1 MSARINLGTYDAE
14 TVLHKPTTA
23 ATTAS
28 AAGVV
33 GAVAKVVDLG
43 DAVSRMDC
51 KAIVEVASASVGK
64 GEKHVINIQVS
75 DDDKFAADIYNV
87 ATLELGNAA
96 QLVGNTDIASGRFEL
111 PFVNVHNGVV
121 KRYVRTYATITN
133 PSPANSPVAS
143 LSYTAYLV
151 PA

>member
-23 ATTAS
+23 AITAS

-33 GAVAKVVDLG
+33 GASAKVIDLG
-43 DAVSRMDC
+43 DAVSRMDA
-51 KAIVEVASASVGK
+51 KAIVEVADASVGA
-64 GEKHVINIQVS
+64 GEKHVINIQIS
-75 DDDKFAADIYNV
+75 DDKFDDDIYNV
-87 ATLELGNAA
+87 ATLELGPAA
-96 QLVGNTDIASGRFEL
+96 SLVGDEDVSSGRFEL
-111 PFVNVHNGVV
+111 PFCNVHNGIA
-121 KRYVRTYATITN
+121 KRYVRAYATITN
-133 PSPANSPVAS
+133 ASPANSPAAS

>member
-23 ATTAS
+23 AITTS

-33 GAVAKVVDLG
+33 GSTAKVIDFG
-43 DAVSRMDC
+43 DDASRMDA
-51 KAIVEVASASVGK
+51 KVIVEVADASVGT
-64 GEKHVINIQVS
+64 GEKHVINVQIS
-75 DDDKFAADIYNV
+75 DDNFDADIYNV
-87 ATLELGNAA
+87 ATLELGNAT
-96 QLVGNTDIASGRFEL
+96 QLVGDTDLASGRFEL
-111 PFVNVHNGVV
+111 PFCNVHNGVA

-133 PSPANSPVAS
+133 PSPANSPAAS
-143 LSYTAYLV
+143 LSYIAYLV

>member
-23 ATTAS
+23 AITTS
-28 AAGVV
+28 GAGVV
-33 GAVAKVVDLG
+33 GVAAKVVDLG
-43 DAVSRMDC
+43 DASSRMDC
-51 KAIVEVASASVGK
+51 KAIVEVASASVGA
-64 GEKHVINIQVS
+64 GEKHVINIQIS
-75 DDDKFAADIYNV
+75 DDNFAADIYNV
-87 ATLELGNAA
+87 ATLELGNATP
-96 QLVGNTDIASGRFEL
+96 LVGDTALASGRFEL

-121 KRYVRTYATITN
+121 KRYVRAYATITN

>member
-23 ATTAS
+23 AITAS

-33 GAVAKVVDLG
+33 GVAAKVIDLG
-43 DAVSRMDC
+43 DAESRADC
-51 KAIVEVASASVGK
+51 KAIVEVAAASVGAN
-64 GEKHVINIQVS
+64 EKHVINIQIS
-75 DDDKFAADIYNV
+75 DDNFAADIYNV
-87 ATLELGNAA
+87 ATLELGNATP
-96 QLVGNTDIASGRFEL
+96 LVGDTALASGRFEL
-111 PFVNVHNGVV
+111 PFCNVHNGVV
-121 KRYVRTYATITN
+121 KRYVRSYATITN
-133 PSPANSPVAS
+133 ASPANSPVAS